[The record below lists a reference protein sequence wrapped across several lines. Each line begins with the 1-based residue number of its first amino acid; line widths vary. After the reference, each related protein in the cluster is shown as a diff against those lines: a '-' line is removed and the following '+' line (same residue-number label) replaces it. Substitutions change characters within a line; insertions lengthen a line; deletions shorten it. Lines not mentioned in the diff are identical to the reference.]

1 MKWVP
6 VIVII
11 ALAYYA
17 GAKYPQ
23 LLSKVGL

>member
-1 MKWVP
+1 MKWIP
-6 VIVII
+6 LIIVI